1 MKGSLSVNK
10 GMMTENL
17 VAQAISTH
25 DIPLRFYE
33 KIIKD
38 DNGTKKYEVDFLIAI
53 NGKVIP
59 LEVKSGQQK
68 KHASLDYYC
77 RTYKKQVGKGIV
89 LTKGD
94 LRITDEYKYIPLPMT
109 WLLME
114 E

>member
-1 MKGSLSVNK
+1 M
-10 GMMTENL
+10 
-17 VAQAISTH
+17 
-25 DIPLRFYE
+25 
-33 KIIKD
+33 
-38 DNGTKKYEVDFLIAI
+38 DFLITI

-89 LTKGD
+89 LTKGY
-94 LRITDEYKYIPLPMT
+94 LRITDEYKYIPLPMA

>member
-1 MKGSLSVNK
+1 M
-10 GMMTENL
+10 
-17 VAQAISTH
+17 
-25 DIPLRFYE
+25 
-33 KIIKD
+33 
-38 DNGTKKYEVDFLIAI
+38 DFLITI

-89 LTKGD
+89 L
-94 LRITDEYKYIPLPMT
+94 DEYKYIPLPMA